1 MAADAVFDVVIVGA
15 GPAGCVLAS
24 RLSEDASRSVALIE
38 AGPDYGTDRAAW
50 PSDLRDPWQIW
61 RDSHTWGFTHAN
73 RPTDRPSPLARAK
86 VVGGSSTVNGCVW
99 LRGSAADYDQWAE
112 LGNRGWAWADMLRY
126 FRKIESDPLGGD
138 LHGIDGLV
146 PVYRVDT
153 TNLNPVDQAFVAT
166 AYELGFDYVADANG
180 APGQRPGVGPLPKN
194 IADGERINAAFTY
207 LAQARGRDNL
217 TIIPDTHVD
226 KVAFGYTGVYGL
238 LSPDGRVITRDDE
251 GVAVGDKLLYTGRNA
266 VGVYPAGKN
275 WAIMGREV
283 IIATGAYCSPAILM
297 RSGIGPAARLQ
308 ELGIP
313 VIADRPGVGE
323 HLLDHPN
330 INEAFVRDF
339 EIKPEFAPAVKSYM
353 PLVVKGRANASDSE
367 IDYHLY
373 LGQVFDEERDA
384 WVFWMSVPLQWATSR
399 GRVRIIST
407 DPYAAPE
414 IDHNWLSDPVDLEAL
429 CDGVEL
435 CSRLA
440 STPPLSNMLVP
451 GSGEL
456 PPWQDRHAL
465 RAWVRDNVST
475 TWHPSSTCRMG
486 PADDPMAVVDN
497 EGRVYGVSNLRVVD
511 ASIFPTGPRANL
523 HCTVTAV
530 AERIADLIH
539 EPIHA

>member
-24 RLSEDASRSVALIE
+24 RLSEDANRSVALIE

-112 LGNRGWAWADMLRY
+112 LGNRGWAWADMLPY

-180 APGQRPGVGPLPKN
+180 APGQLPGVGPLPKN
-194 IADGERINAAFTY
+194 IAGGERINAAFTY

-217 TIIPDTHVD
+217 TIIPDTHID
-226 KVAFGYTGVYGL
+226 RILFEDQRAIGVRAA
-238 LSPDGRVITRDDE
+238 DGRLFR
-251 GVAVGDKLLYTGRNA
+251 
-266 VGVYPAGKN
+266 
-275 WAIMGREV
+275 GREV
-283 IIATGAYCSPAILM
+283 IISGGAYCSPAILL
-297 RSGIGPAARLQ
+297 RSGIGPAADLK

-313 VIADRPGVGE
+313 VVADRPGVGA

-399 GRVRIIST
+399 GRVRIPST
-407 DPYAAPE
+407 DPYTAPE

-429 CDGVEL
+429 CDGVEV
-435 CSRLA
+435 CCRLV

-456 PPWQDRHAL
+456 PPWQDRDAL

-497 EGRVYGVSNLRVVD
+497 QGRVYGVKNLRAVD

-530 AERIADLIH
+530 AERIADLIQ